1 MVTNATITIF
11 NRIPDK
17 VSKKFVYVPHV
28 IPKVW
33 FHTNQK
39 SSVGE
44 NGLKSAD
51 EYQIRIPYSECEDWT
66 SSDVFLELEDS
77 SQNWT
82 VQNGDLFIVGI
93 WNGADRV
100 SGINEIEKEFSGVV
114 GEILSHSENFFG
126 SSKHIRI
133 GGGS

>member
-1 MVTNATITIF
+1 MLTNATITIF

-33 FHTNQK
+33 FHTKQK

-51 EYQIRIPYSECEDWT
+51 EYQIRIPYSECMDWLPSDEFLKFEDP
-66 SSDVFLELEDS
+66 SK
-77 SQNWT
+77 NWT
-82 VQNGDLFIVGI
+82 VQNGDLFIVGV

-100 SGINEIEKEFSGVV
+100 SGMNEIKKEFSGVV
-114 GEILSHSENFFG
+114 GEVLSHSENFFG